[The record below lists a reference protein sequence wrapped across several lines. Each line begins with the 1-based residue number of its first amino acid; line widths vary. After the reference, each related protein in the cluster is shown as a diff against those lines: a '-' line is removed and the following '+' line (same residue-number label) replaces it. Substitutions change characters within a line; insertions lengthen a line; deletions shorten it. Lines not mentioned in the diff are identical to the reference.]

1 MSEEMQYRD
10 PRRMVRRLQ
19 NLGRELQGL
28 NEDAAVKALVYAND
42 RLGNELAILRLHL
55 MLESDQ
61 EQDEEQNQEAGDG

>member
-1 MSEEMQYRD
+1 M
-10 PRRMVRRLQ
+10 
-19 NLGRELQGL
+19 
-28 NEDAAVKALVYAND
+28 KALVYAND